1 MTITITKQTI
11 ENGERNVVVKAILI
25 GTSGSDVTDTLLI
38 DASDYGTDFTD
49 LKIMKIQAHLNGFS
63 VMLEWDASTNVDAL
77 SIPGDEWVNY
87 NFFAEGGLPNNAG
100 SGKTGDIDIDTSGLG
115 SGETGSIVLW
125 LRKKS

>member
-11 ENGERNVVVKAILI
+11 HDAERNLVVKAILI
-25 GTSGSDVTDTLLI
+25 GGDGSDVSNELLI
-38 DASDYGTDFTD
+38 NASDYSGSFTD

-87 NFFAEGGLPNNAG
+87 DFFDIGGLPNNAG
-100 SGKTGDIDIDTSGLG
+100 TGKTGDIDIDTVGMG
-115 SGETGSIVLW
+115 ANEEGSIILW
-125 LRKKS
+125 MQKS